1 MLRIARWTLVVVA
14 VAGLGVDAYTH
25 FDLASLYDF
34 NATSTVSQGT
44 LFRVEGALAI
54 AVAVLLVVRANLW
67 TVLAVVLVAGGG
79 LALLLIYRYVNV
91 GKLGP
96 LPNMYESIWY
106 REKEVSAIGEGVAAL
121 AGAGVLATLR
131 E

>member
-1 MLRIARWTLVVVA
+1 MRWSLVVMA

-25 FDLASLYDF
+25 FDLASVYDL

-44 LFRVEGALAI
+44 LFRIEGALAI
-54 AVAVLLVVRANLW
+54 AVGVALLVRANLW
-67 TVLAVVLVAGGG
+67 TVLAVLLVAGGG
-79 LALLLIYRYVNV
+79 LALLLVYRYVNV

-96 LPNMYESIWY
+96 LPNMSEPIWY
-106 REKEVSAIGEGVAAL
+106 REKEVSAIGEGVAVL